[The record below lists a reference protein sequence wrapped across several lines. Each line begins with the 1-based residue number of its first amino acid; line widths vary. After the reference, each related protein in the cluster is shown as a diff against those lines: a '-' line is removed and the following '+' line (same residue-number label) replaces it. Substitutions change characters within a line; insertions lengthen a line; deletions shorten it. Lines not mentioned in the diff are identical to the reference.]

1 MFPSPGR
8 KKIHC
13 AILHFYTPKRISSI
27 LAFSWKWSLTSL
39 YIPCGSIC
47 AIWEIMWALS
57 SSNSGVRT
65 SAIDAKVFSPIGL
78 HLTNEET
85 VDVIHP
91 DQWEASNLVGTQSV
105 TNLFTFHKKLTTTTF
120 IIHRSP
126 TFLDNRGINWISVFV
141 QQAEASIW
149 VAQMKMFGE
158 VVWVEYWGL
167 WGVIY

>member
-1 MFPSPGR
+1 MSGEAATHKNGEIMFPSPGR

-13 AILHFYTPKRISSI
+13 AILHFYTPKRISLI

-39 YIPCGSIC
+39 YIPCAGSIC
-47 AIWEIMWALS
+47 AIWEIMWSIS

-120 IIHRSP
+120 IIHSSP
-126 TFLDNRGINWISVFV
+126 TFLNNVYNWWIKWSSICG
-141 QQAEASIW
+141 QKAEAS
-149 VAQMKMFGE
+149 
-158 VVWVEYWGL
+158 
-167 WGVIY
+167 